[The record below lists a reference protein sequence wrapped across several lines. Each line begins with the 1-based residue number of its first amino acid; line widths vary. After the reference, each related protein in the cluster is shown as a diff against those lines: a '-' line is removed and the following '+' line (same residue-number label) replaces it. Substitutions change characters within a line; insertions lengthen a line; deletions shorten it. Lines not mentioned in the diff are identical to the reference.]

1 MTHFSKLLQTA
12 YAPAYGTKWRE
23 QYTMR
28 VEEVESETFELRD
41 QEPTMLQSPGKGVA
55 RFQNLQ
61 KEKVEIIDFEHFVN
75 LLTQGLEAGR
85 GKNVISYWPP
95 SAPRIY
101 YPQRGEPS

>member
-12 YAPAYGTKWRE
+12 YAPAYGTTWRE
-23 QYTMR
+23 KYTMR

-61 KEKVEIIDFEHFVN
+61 KESGTVFSSLE
-75 LLTQGLEAGR
+75 GLSRE
-85 GKNVISYWPP
+85 
-95 SAPRIY
+95 SA
-101 YPQRGEPS
+101 